1 GSTSTA
7 RFKVTLDRPAKQTVS
22 VDYATSDGTAR
33 AGQDY
38 DAASG
43 TLTFAPG
50 ETAKTIDVRVRG
62 DVATE
67 NNETFFV
74 TLRNA
79 AGATLLKGEASAVID
94 DDDQFAD
101 VGVVLSSSIDAFGS
115 IQDPVTVSNK
125 GPTTATDLGVKFTTT
140 PDTIY
145 SCYAC
150 TISQLGSGGSA

>member
-1 GSTSTA
+1 ATTKALGRELWALPLTQAHLSIGDTHAAEGDGSTSTA

-50 ETAKTIDVRVRG
+50 ETATTMDVRVRG
-62 DVATE
+62 AVATE

-125 GPTTATDLGVKFTTT
+125 GRRR
-140 PDTIY
+140 
-145 SCYAC
+145 
-150 TISQLGSGGSA
+150 Q